1 MRFNI
6 NLATRTYINTKLL
19 KILSAAAV
27 LLFAA
32 LLFFNVRNIA
42 VTAAEIKRVTS
53 EIARSEDK
61 SKPNEKAV
69 SEKEYRALMDRIAFA
84 NSVIERKTYNWLALL
99 DNLEQVV
106 PDGVAI
112 SSIEPEPKGQGLK
125 LSGIAKSFNNLRTFM
140 EHLEDSKFFS
150 DVYLANQ
157 TEAKLGDPKL
167 STAQGITFDLTCK
180 VAKK

>member
-19 KILSAAAV
+19 KILTAAAV
-27 LLFAA
+27 LLLAT
-32 LLFFNVRNIA
+32 LLFFNVRNGA
-42 VTAAEIKRVTS
+42 VIAAEIKRVTS
-53 EIARSEDK
+53 EIARSDDK
-61 SKPNEKAV
+61 SKTTEKAV

-99 DNLEQVV
+99 DSLEQVV

-112 SSIEPEPKGQGLK
+112 SSIEPETKSQALR
-125 LSGIAKSFNNLRTFM
+125 LSGIAKNFNNLRTFV

-150 DVYLANQ
+150 DVYLASQ
-157 TEAKLGDPKL
+157 AEAKLGDPNL
-167 STAQGITFDLTCK
+167 STAQWITFNLTCR
-180 VAKK
+180 VVKK